1 MQRPYVTAQAGFTLL
16 EAAIVLGVIGVLIGS
31 ALWGRELATQARTR
45 SVIIDLNGLAAAVTS
60 YQDRYHALPGDDPQ
74 AQGRWGLT
82 AVPAASPST
91 PGNRSVDGAYNQPAA
106 VPEPESRLFWW
117 HLRQA
122 GFIPGPTDAANAAQ
136 AAQQPTN
143 VVGGMTGVT
152 MGTGTA
158 TVGLTGLILCTAS
171 IPDKVA
177 LAVDI
182 RLDDGVPADGEV
194 RARRQNVLNEDI
206 GPTDAATAY
215 VEDGRSYLLCR
226 KL

>member
-1 MQRPYVTAQAGFTLL
+1 MQRRPYVTAQAGFTLL

-45 SVIIDLNGLAAAVTS
+45 SLIIDLNGLAAAVTS

-82 AVPAASPST
+82 AVPAAAPST
-91 PGNRSVDGAYNQPAA
+91 PGNRSVDGAYNQPPS

-122 GFIPGPTDAANAAQ
+122 GFVPGPTDPANAAL

-152 MGTGTA
+152 MGTGPA
-158 TVGLTGLILCTAS
+158 TVGLAGLILCTAN
-171 IPDKVA
+171 IPDKIAV
-177 LAVDI
+177 AVDM
-182 RLDDGVPADGEV
+182 RLDDGAPADGEV
-194 RARRQNVLNEDI
+194 RARRQTAVNEDL
-206 GPTDAATAY
+206 GPAATGY
-215 VEDGRSYLLCR
+215 VEDGGSYLLCR